1 MSDASSSYGLSF
13 LDPSTIGHSP
23 ISKHA
28 MQSESTPLNDGTNV
42 LDSTDLSP
50 IGVDE
55 SGSHRRKSNPST
67 PDGSRQRLHSILKN
81 SPNKSYTSSSS
92 RRQNS
97 TLTPVSESLLR
108 KHPELRMASHNG
120 EINPVKGARVI
131 FSPTKEVV
139 SYHNEYLSDD
149 EPAKNGENT
158 MDLTIEKMEPETA
171 PAGESFFTKLVTDP
185 NIPYVL
191 SLYLQLLFNLLLISI
206 ILYLIYIFMKTIKTD
221 INNKLEVYIMDALQ
235 EISLCS
241 REYYRNKCSTEDG
254 HKRAPALEQTCTA
267 WGKCMNRDPQLI
279 GKSKITAETFADI
292 VNGFLR
298 PISWKSMIFLSFM
311 ILGSLFVTNVA
322 FGSYRSFSGV
332 KGSLEERV
340 RELERLLRELENT
353 LRTLENRQRQEG
365 TPENRSLLAAHHLAR
380 IGPDESYT
388 SPLSNKSRG

>member
-28 MQSESTPLNDGTNV
+28 MQSESTPLNDGSNV
-42 LDSTDLSP
+42 LDSTNLSP

-55 SGSHRRKSNPST
+55 SGTRPRRSNPST
-67 PDGSRQRLHSILKN
+67 PDGSKQRLHSILKN
-81 SPNKSYTSSSS
+81 SPIKSYTSSSS
-92 RRQNS
+92 GRQNS
-97 TLTPVSESLLR
+97 TLTPVSDSLLR

-139 SYHNEYLSDD
+139 SFHNEYFSDD
-149 EPAKNGENT
+149 ENAKGVDNT
-158 MDLTIEKMEPETA
+158 VDLTIEKIEPDTA
-171 PAGESFFTKLVTDP
+171 AADQSFLSKLVTDP
-185 NIPYVL
+185 TIPYVL

-221 INNKLEVYIMDALQ
+221 INNKLEVYVMDALQ

-241 REYYRNKCSTEDG
+241 REYYRNKCSVEDG

-267 WGKCMNRDPQLI
+267 WSKCMNRDPQLI

-298 PISWKSMIFLSFM
+298 PISWKSMIFLSLM
-311 ILGSLFVTNVA
+311 IMGSLFVTNVA

-340 RELERLLRELENT
+340 RELERLLRDLENT
-353 LRTLENRQRQEG
+353 LRAIESRQRQEASS
-365 TPENRSLLAAHHLAR
+365 PQHSLAAAQTVSR
-380 IGPDESYT
+380 IGPDDSYI
-388 SPLSNKSRG
+388 SPLSSKNRG